1 MLARFEPREPAAG
14 ISLLQGTRLR
24 IGKMSSGHEI
34 HSPVGSTGFDRTTA
48 SKWNALTRRGVLAI
62 RKLSG
67 SRNAPRQLKI
77 FSRRETGIMPQIAV
91 ESRLKLV
98 SQDAFSPALE
108 EDSSDLGEPSL
119 SKVYVRIEGGE

>member
-1 MLARFEPREPAAG
+1 MKFTRQLAQAPLGIEWAG
-14 ISLLQGTRLR
+14 VGLL
-24 IGKMSSGHEI
+24 
-34 HSPVGSTGFDRTTA
+34 PSTGFDRTTA
-48 SKWNALTRRGVLAI
+48 SKWNALTWRGVLAI

-108 EDSSDLGEPSL
+108 EDSSDLGAPSL